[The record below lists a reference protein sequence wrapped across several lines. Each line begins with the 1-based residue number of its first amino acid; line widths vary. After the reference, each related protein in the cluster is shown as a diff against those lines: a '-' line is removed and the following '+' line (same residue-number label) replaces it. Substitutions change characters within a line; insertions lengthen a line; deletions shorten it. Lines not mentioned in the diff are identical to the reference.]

1 MINRYKQM
9 ESKNARANH
18 GAPFSLKSFP
28 IDLAGWKV
36 DSGKQTDTNS
46 IYSKGPWWHSVSQA
60 PSCHPQDR
68 GEPVVIF
75 QGAAKGS
82 CVAMVVSICHLKKW
96 GAKGLWI
103 EFPNQMVAKPYL
115 MMLWIRFWK
124 INLRFLRSTTAKK
137 GVATGFHV
145 QICWNII

>member
-1 MINRYKQM
+1 M

-46 IYSKGPWWHSVSQA
+46 IYSKSPWWHSVSQA

-68 GEPVVIF
+68 GEPVVNF

-82 CVAMVVSICHLKKW
+82 YGCLHMPPEKMGSQRAMNWVSQPDGCQTLVDD
-96 GAKGLWI
+96 AL
-103 EFPNQMVAKPYL
+103 NQIL
-115 MMLWIRFWK
+115 DDQLEIF
-124 INLRFLRSTTAKK
+124 
-137 GVATGFHV
+137 
-145 QICWNII
+145 